1 MCVPPVERA
10 VAEANDVHVRMR
22 SLRIPLRCRRQPLCA
37 ARADAASTAARPPRN
52 PIQSRSWSF
61 PDRHTRQRARVI
73 LRGRL
78 VSGWDANE
86 ADGEDV
92 SRGDEARR

>member
-1 MCVPPVERA
+1 MCMSAGDRFGSLCVVGGGFYARRA
-10 VAEANDVHVRMR
+10 PTPH
-22 SLRIPLRCRRQPLCA
+22 
-37 ARADAASTAARPPRN
+37 ARPLRN
-52 PIQSRSWSF
+52 PIQSRSWSCSF
-61 PDRHTRQRARVI
+61 PDRHTRQRVRVI

-78 VSGWDANE
+78 VSGWGANE